1 MTTTDSVLSWAVPD
15 MRFSPEQIAA
25 AEGVVAGRL
34 GGPERVRLAVL
45 GGSFAVGLGHGTS
58 DVDLYVVG
66 EGLPDSE
73 VVIEYGP
80 VPVHVNPVPAER
92 VRALLELACE
102 YRVTGADRAQIGME
116 VKALNAL
123 IRIVTG
129 VPLHVGPEWREPF
142 GAFSFDVV
150 RQINLVRNG
159 NISSAMAE
167 DAYGALKCG
176 DLLTAATASALA
188 LEYACEAVLA
198 AAGDVYFG
206 PKFHY
211 RRLAR
216 TATTA
221 PWLDHVWRLN
231 HRVLHPDSGA
241 DEQTVRA
248 VTEQRLWAAGTLM
261 AHGVVEGW
269 DKPLAELPE
278 PSVPQGD
285 GARRSAY
292 FTPLRFTDGWALV
305 GPDEGY
311 RVSEAVVRLW
321 RALDGRPL
329 SRLAPQDVP
338 ADITDVEA
346 AVASLAAYGAVR
358 GSAAA
363 GTPDPQ
369 IIRPEPEFSCHPKV
383 AAP

>member
-1 MTTTDSVLSWAVPD
+1 
-15 MRFSPEQIAA
+15 E
-25 AEGVVAGRL
+25 
-34 GGPERVRLAVL
+34 
-45 GGSFAVGLGHGTS
+45 
-58 DVDLYVVG
+58 
-66 EGLPDSE
+66 LPVSE
-73 VVIEYGP
+73 VVIEHGG
-80 VPVHVNPVPAER
+80 VPVHINPVPAGR
-92 VRALLELACE
+92 VRTLLGLTCE

-116 VKALNAL
+116 LKALNAL

-129 VPLHVGPEWREPF
+129 VPLHIGPEWREPF
-142 GAFSFDVV
+142 DAFSFDVV

-167 DAYGALKCG
+167 DAYGALAIG

-188 LEYACEAVLA
+188 LESACEAVLA

-231 HRVLHPDSGA
+231 HRELHPGSGT
-241 DEQTVRA
+241 DEQEMTTV
-248 VTEQRLWAAGTLM
+248 VEQRLWAAGTLM

-269 DKPLAELPE
+269 DKPLTKLPE
-278 PSVPQGD
+278 PAVPHGG

-329 SRLAPQDVP
+329 SQLAPEDVP
-338 ADITDVEA
+338 ADITDIEA
-346 AVASLAAYGAVR
+346 AVASLAAYGAVS
-358 GSAAA
+358 GFASA
-363 GTPDPQ
+363 GTPDPG
-369 IIRPEPEFSCHPKV
+369 IIRPEPEFACHPKV